1 MNWAYIISYQ
11 VFEYKKSMLIVC
23 VHCPYMK
30 NRFWSLIFLDFLR
43 PHTTFATYIEAP
55 SRCKW
60 LKDVEGACGREN
72 LSRWILVLWAEAH
85 IHPMYTYVNIWL
97 FAFGLQAG
105 YECRISLAQAMYMVC
120 KNGACPVC
128 TAIAWHLFLRQP
140 NTSDVICLCLCLAG
154 KQETWPSHYV
164 YLNTRVNC

>member
-1 MNWAYIISYQ
+1 MWIPNDTDIYTNTMNWAYIISYQ
-11 VFEYKKSMLIVC
+11 VFEYKKSM
-23 VHCPYMK
+23 HCPYMK
-30 NRFWSLIFLDFLR
+30 DRFWSLIFLDFLR
-43 PHTTFATYIEAP
+43 PHTTFEAP

-85 IHPMYTYVNIWL
+85 YTLCTPMDW
-97 FAFGLQAG
+97 
-105 YECRISLAQAMYMVC
+105 
-120 KNGACPVC
+120 PVDVITHMC

-140 NTSDVICLCLCLAG
+140 KTSDVICLCLCLAG
-154 KQETWPSHYV
+154 KQGTWPSHYV

>member
-30 NRFWSLIFLDFLR
+30 DRFWSLIFLDFLR

-60 LKDVEGACGREN
+60 LKDVEGARGREN

-85 IHPMYTYVNIWL
+85 IHHTLCTHVNIWL

-120 KNGACPVC
+120 KNGVSSVYC
-128 TAIAWHLFLRQP
+128 
-140 NTSDVICLCLCLAG
+140 NCLASFCAS
-154 KQETWPSHYV
+154 QTLVMLFVYV
-164 YLNTRVNC
+164 YVLLENKRLDHRIMCI

>member
-1 MNWAYIISYQ
+1 MWIPNDTDIYANTMNWAYIISYQ

-30 NRFWSLIFLDFLR
+30 DRFWSLIFLDFLR

-97 FAFGLQAG
+97 LP
-105 YECRISLAQAMYMVC
+105 LDC
-120 KNGACPVC
+120 KLGMNAEFHLRRLCIWYAKMACPVC
-128 TAIAWHLFLRQP
+128 TAIAWHLFAP
-140 NTSDVICLCLCLAG
+140 A
-154 KQETWPSHYV
+154 KH
-164 YLNTRVNC
+164 

>member
-1 MNWAYIISYQ
+1 MWIPNDTDIYTNTMNWAYIISYQ

-23 VHCPYMK
+23 VHCPHMK

-97 FAFGLQAG
+97 LPNFTCAG
-105 YECRISLAQAMYMVC
+105 YVYGMQKWRVSSVYC
-120 KNGACPVC
+120 N
-128 TAIAWHLFLRQP
+128 
-140 NTSDVICLCLCLAG
+140 CLASFCAS
-154 KQETWPSHYV
+154 QTLVMLFVYV
-164 YLNTRVNC
+164 YVLLENKRLDHRIMCI